1 MSKPKKPRKEKPRK
15 EKPRKPQTHVARAI
29 RLGIITPERG
39 AKAGTLEPVGGHEAT
54 GRGEVT
60 YRVKDTPI
68 EFLFYKAKRI
78 SDIQYA
84 AGCRLYELYVQSRL
98 DPTRAADYT
107 RPYVDGAGSVSPEWN
122 ERARS
127 DYARAIKAL
136 DNPMVYAMIKAVVIE
151 EQSVSFVPQAHY
163 KAGSGRA
170 SAHNLA
176 ILELGLDILAATF
189 GMTKATKGLT
199 ADLMNATKRLVA

>member
-107 RPYVDGAGSVSPEWN
+107 RPYVDGAGSVTPEWN
-122 ERARS
+122 ERARGE
-127 DYARAIKAL
+127 YARAIKAL
-136 DNPMVYAMIKAVVIE
+136 ENPMHYAMVKAVVIE
-151 EQSVSFVPQAHY
+151 EQTLSWAPQEDY
-163 KAGSGRA
+163 KPGSQSAGV
-170 SAHNLA
+170 HNRV
-176 ILELGLDILAATF
+176 ILIQALDILAATF
-189 GMTKATKGLT
+189 GMTKATSGLT
-199 ADLMNATKRLVA
+199 GKYLNAKKRLVA